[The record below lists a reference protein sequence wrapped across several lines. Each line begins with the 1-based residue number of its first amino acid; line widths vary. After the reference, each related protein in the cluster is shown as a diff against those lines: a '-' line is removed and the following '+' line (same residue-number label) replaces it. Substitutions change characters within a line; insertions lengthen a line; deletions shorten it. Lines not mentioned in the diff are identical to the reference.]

1 MLQLRPMKA
10 IHAPED
16 LSSLPFPLWTSTKLD
31 GIRCIIKD
39 GVAYSNSLKPIRNRF
54 VQAELGKTLN
64 GLDGELIVGEPNAW
78 DCMRKTNSGIMSFDG
93 EPDFKFHVFDRWDR
107 VKAPYRDAYYNVLN
121 IDHPRCEAVPSLPVF
136 DVKGLEGLEKRTLD
150 DGYEGLI
157 LRRPD
162 GMYKY
167 GRSTLREGY
176 LIKLKRY
183 HQAEAAIVDTTPL
196 LSNLNPPELN
206 ELGYT
211 HRSAAQGGK
220 MEMPLL
226 GALVVKGFFGG
237 LMTEFEIGTGFT
249 MAERDRF
256 WRERESL
263 IGKFVTY
270 KFFPTGS
277 KDRPRHPVFI
287 SFRDEDDLG

>member
-1 MLQLRPMKA
+1 MPQIRPMKA

-16 LSSLPFPLWTSTKLD
+16 LSSLPFPLWASTKLD

-54 VQAELGKTLN
+54 VQAELGKGLN
-64 GLDGELIVGEPNAW
+64 GLDGELIVVEPNAW

-107 VKAPYRDAYYNVLN
+107 AEVDYMKTYER
-121 IDHPRCEAVPSLPVF
+121 ISSICHPRVELVYQRGVIDTA
-136 DVKGLEGLEKRTLD
+136 GLEALERSVLD

-157 LRRPD
+157 LRRPY

-183 HQAEAAIVDTTPL
+183 HQAEATIVDTTPL
-196 LSNLNPPELN
+196 LRNLNPPELN

-226 GALVVKGFFGG
+226 GALVVKGFFDGA
-237 LMTEFEIGTGFT
+237 MTEFEIGTGFT

-287 SFRDEDDLG
+287 SFRDADDL

>member
-10 IHAPED
+10 VHAPD
-16 LSSLPFPLWTSTKLD
+16 NLNALPFPLWASTKLD

-39 GVAYSNSLKPIRNRF
+39 GVAYSNSLKPIRNKF
-54 VQAELGKTLN
+54 IQAELSRKELD
-64 GLDGELIVGEPNAW
+64 GLDGELIIGEPNAW
-78 DCMRKTNSGIMSFDG
+78 DCMRKTNSGVMSFDG

-107 VKAPYRDAYYNVLN
+107 AGVDYMKAYEQ
-121 IDHPRCEAVPSLPVF
+121 ISSICHPRVELVYQRGLVDTA
-136 DVKGLEGLEKRTLD
+136 GLEALERSVLD
-150 DGYEGLI
+150 DGYEGLV
-157 LRRPD
+157 LRRPN

-183 HQAEAAIVDTTPL
+183 HQAEATIIDTTPL
-196 LSNLNPPELN
+196 LRNLNPPELN

-226 GALVVKGFFGG
+226 GALVVKGFFDGA
-237 LMTEFEIGTGFT
+237 MVEFEIGTGFT
-249 MAERDRF
+249 LAERDRF

-287 SFRDEDDLG
+287 SFREQDDL

>member
-10 IHAPED
+10 IHAPEN
-16 LSSLPFPLWTSTKLD
+16 LGSLPFPLWASTKLD

-54 VQAELGKTLN
+54 VQAELGKGLN

-78 DCMRKTNSGIMSFDG
+78 DCMRKTNSGVMSFGG

-107 VKAPYRDAYYNVLN
+107 AGTDYMRAYEQ
-121 IDHPRCEAVPSLPVF
+121 ISSICHPRVELVYQRGVVDTA
-136 DVKGLEGLEKRTLD
+136 GLEALEQSVLD

-183 HQAEAAIVDTTPL
+183 HQAEATIVDVTPL
-196 LSNLNPPELN
+196 RRNLNPPELN

-220 MEMPLL
+220 MEMDLL
-226 GALVVKGFFGG
+226 GALVVKGFFDGA
-237 LMTEFEIGTGFT
+237 MTEFEIGTGFT
-249 MAERDRF
+249 LDERGRF
-256 WRERESL
+256 WQERESL

-270 KFFPTGS
+270 KFFPIGS

-287 SFRDEDDLG
+287 SFRDEDDL

>member
-10 IHAPED
+10 VHAPD
-16 LSSLPFPLWTSTKLD
+16 NLNALPFPLWASTKLD

-39 GVAYSNSLKPIRNRF
+39 GVAYSNSLKPIRNKF
-54 VQAELGKTLN
+54 IQAELSRKELD
-64 GLDGELIVGEPNAW
+64 GLDGELIIGEPNAW
-78 DCMRKTNSGIMSFDG
+78 DCMRKTNSGVMSFDG

-107 VKAPYRDAYYNVLN
+107 AGVDYMKAYEQ
-121 IDHPRCEAVPSLPVF
+121 ISSICHPRVELVYQRGLVDTA
-136 DVKGLEGLEKRTLD
+136 GLEALERSVLD
-150 DGYEGLI
+150 DGYEGLV
-157 LRRPD
+157 LRRPN

-183 HQAEAAIVDTTPL
+183 HQAEATIVDTTPL
-196 LSNLNPPELN
+196 LRNLNPPELN

-226 GALVVKGFFGG
+226 GALVVKGFFDGA
-237 LMTEFEIGTGFT
+237 MVEFEIGTGFT
-249 MAERDRF
+249 LAERDRF

-287 SFRDEDDLG
+287 SFRDEDDL

>member
-1 MLQLRPMKA
+1 MPQLRPMKA
-10 IHAPED
+10 VRAPEN
-16 LSSLPFPLWTSTKLD
+16 LNGLPFPLWASTKLD

-54 VQAELGKTLN
+54 VQAELSKGLN

-78 DCMRKTNSGIMSFDG
+78 DCMRKTNSGVMSFDG

-107 VKAPYRDAYYNVLN
+107 AETDYMKAYEQ
-121 IDHPRCEAVPSLPVF
+121 ISSICHPRVELVYQHGVVNTA
-136 DVKGLEGLEKRTLD
+136 GLEALEQSVLD

-183 HQAEAAIVDTTPL
+183 HQAEATIVDTTPL
-196 LSNLNPPELN
+196 LRNLNPPELN

-211 HRSAAQGGK
+211 HRSAAQDGK

-237 LMTEFEIGTGFT
+237 VMTEFEIGTGFT
-249 MAERDRF
+249 LAERDRF

-287 SFRDEDDLG
+287 SFRDADDLG